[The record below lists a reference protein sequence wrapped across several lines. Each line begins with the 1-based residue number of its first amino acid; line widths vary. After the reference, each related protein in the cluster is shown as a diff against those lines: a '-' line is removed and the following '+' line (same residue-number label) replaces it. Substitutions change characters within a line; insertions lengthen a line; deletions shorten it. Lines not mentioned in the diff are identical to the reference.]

1 MKVFGVVYL
10 IIDLVNGKKY
20 VGQTI
25 QPLEMRFNQHA
36 HSKSALGRSIR
47 QDGIEN
53 FRYGV
58 IRSCATHEELNH
70 WEKFFIAKLK
80 TKKPFGYNMTD
91 GGGGTAG
98 WKASPETCARMSA
111 LRSGKKRLPFTLE
124 HRAKLSVAN
133 LGKSRIKSPYQNLL
147 NELDAHQLSYSSLVN
162 LMEMAMLTVSDKIRG
177 KYNFNERD
185 KSNLI
190 KIFDK
195 PIEYLLQRAD

>member
-1 MKVFGVVYL
+1 ML
-10 IIDLVNGKKY
+10 NSMKY
-20 VGQTI
+20 VGQTTCTVKK
-25 QPLEMRFNQHA
+25 RFKEHA
-36 HSKSALGRSIR
+36 YSKKSLIGRAICKH
-47 QDGIEN
+47 DKKN
-53 FRYGV
+53 FCYGV
-58 IRSCATHEELNH
+58 IKSCVSKAELDE
-70 WEKFFIAKLK
+70 WEKFFIAALK

-147 NELDAHQLSYSSLVN
+147 NELDAHQLSYSALAN
-162 LMEMAMLTVSDKIRG
+162 LMEMAMPTVSDKIRG

-185 KSNLI
+185 KANLI